1 MRKRL
6 RALRSRQDDGV
17 SLVEVLITTALM
29 VLVST
34 LLVSSVVS
42 SHKLFRKTD
51 NEATGE
57 ADVRTTIE
65 RLGRDIRN
73 ARSLDA
79 GASRSQLVLWIDSNS
94 DYVKQSTEVVTWSLV
109 TGTNNHFD
117 VARTAN
123 GVTSRTARL
132 VISQLAFRYQTSP
145 GVYLPLTALTL
156 EQANSVRLIS
166 SDILYAADA
175 TRPAT
180 QAGRH
185 TEFTERLRNVP

>member
-1 MRKRL
+1 MTDRL
-6 RALRSRQDDGV
+6 RALRERDDSGV
-17 SLVEVLITTALM
+17 SLAEVLITTALM
-29 VLVST
+29 TLVST
-34 LLVSSVVS
+34 LLVSSVIS

-79 GASRSQLVLWIDSNS
+79 GASQSQLVLWIDSNS
-94 DYVKQSTEVVTWSLV
+94 DYVKQTSEVVTWSLV
-109 TGTNNHFD
+109 AGTNNHFD

-132 VISQLAFRYQTSP
+132 VISQLAFSYQSSP
-145 GVYLPLTALTL
+145 GVNLPTTALTAA
-156 EQANSVRLIS
+156 QAASVKLIS
-166 SDILYAADA
+166 SDILYAADSSRA
-175 TRPAT
+175 A
-180 QAGRH
+180 AGRH